1 MNNELTLGQISNNF
15 KGTKTSRNSV
25 SKNQVFE
32 IAIYFVFQK
41 RSKKA
46 GLNENIN
53 SVNRIFGESEP
64 AN

>member
-15 KGTKTSRNSV
+15 KGTKKSRNSV

>member
-1 MNNELTLGQISNNF
+1 MNKELTLGQISNNF

-25 SKNQVFE
+25 SKNQVLE
-32 IAIYFVFQK
+32 IAIYFLFQK

-53 SVNRIFGESEP
+53 NVNRIFGESEP